1 MAGLRRYLAF
11 TRNSFARILSYR
23 ATVLMYVLGGMTQPV
38 ILFFLWRAV
47 FAGADAGGGTAAGGS
62 AQTVINGFSFPQ
74 MVGYLLFTVLAGSL
88 IYGNADEVI
97 ANEVMDGSIAMNL
110 ARPLDYRRRVFFDH
124 LGEVL
129 YNFIAIGLPSLTLAL
144 VVLGSAG
151 RFPSAANLAL
161 GALSLG
167 MAFFLNFYYRF
178 SLGLMAM
185 VTTNMWGLTR
195 LEAVVANFLSGALI
209 PLAFFPL
216 WARETV
222 QYLPYASLVYAPA
235 MAFLGMLGGAEL
247 LRLLAVQAAWVFA
260 FRALSGAAWRG
271 LTRRLAINGG

>member
-1 MAGLRRYLAF
+1 MAGLQRYLAF

-23 ATVLMYVLGGMTQPV
+23 ATVLMYVLGGMTQPL

-47 FAGADAGGGTAAGGS
+47 FAGAGAAGDG
-62 AQTVINGFSFPQ
+62 AAVINGFSFPQ

-110 ARPLDYRRRVFFDH
+110 ARPLDYRRRIFFDH
-124 LGEVL
+124 LGEVF
-129 YNFIAIGLPSLTLAL
+129 YNFIAIGLPTLGLAL

-167 MAFFLNFYYRF
+167 
-178 SLGLMAM
+178 
-185 VTTNMWGLTR
+185 
-195 LEAVVANFLSGALI
+195 
-209 PLAFFPL
+209 LAFFPV
-216 WARETV
+216 WAREAV
-222 QYLPYASLVYAPA
+222 QYLPYASFVYAPA
-235 MAFLGMLGGAEL
+235 MAFLGMLRGAEL
-247 LRLLAVQAAWVFA
+247 LRLLAVQAAWVLA
-260 FRALSGAAWRG
+260 FRALSSAAWRG